1 MARLVWDATGERYYE
16 TGTRMGVLYPQNA
29 AGLYPNGVAW
39 NGLTGVTETP
49 SGADATALW
58 ADDDKYLELRA
69 KEEFGGSI
77 SAYTYPD
84 EWEQCNGEAE
94 PVAGVVIGQ
103 QTRHPFG
110 LCYRT
115 VLGNDVLRDDYGYKL
130 HLIYN
135 ATVSPSERAYTTE
148 NDSPEA
154 IEFSWEFTT
163 TPINIAGYNKI
174 SCMTI
179 DSTKVDSEKLTE
191 LEEILYGGENSE
203 ARLPLPDEVI
213 QKLSGEGT
221 GDDEEEETP
230 GGGLNPNP

>member
-1 MARLVWDATGERYYE
+1 MARLVWDAIGERYYE
-16 TGTRMGVLYPQNA
+16 TGTRMGVLYPQDSSGA
-29 AGLYPNGVAW
+29 YPTGVAW

-94 PVAGVVIGQ
+94 PVQGIVIGQ

-115 VLGNDVLRDDYGYKL
+115 VKGNDVSRDDYGYKL

-179 DSTKVDSEKLTE
+179 DSTKVDATKLAA
-191 LEEILYGGENSE
+191 LEEILYGGESST
-203 ARLPLPDEVI
+203 ARLPLPDEIVEMMAATG
-213 QKLSGEGT
+213 GET
-221 GDDEEEETP
+221 G
-230 GGGLNPNP
+230 GSSNP

>member
-1 MARLVWDATGERYYE
+1 MAKLIWDNTGERYYE
-16 TGTRMGVLYPQNA
+16 TGTRMGVLYVQDT
-29 AGLYPNGVAW
+29 AGAYPKGVAW
-39 NGLTGVTETP
+39 NGLTGVTEPP

-84 EWEQCNGEAE
+84 EWEKCNGEAE
-94 PVAGVVIGQ
+94 PVQGIVIGQ

-115 VLGNDVLRDDYGYKL
+115 IKGNDVSRDDYGYKI

-179 DSTKVDSEKLTE
+179 DSTKVSAEKLAA
-191 LEEILYGGENSE
+191 LEDILYGSEEGE
-203 ARLPLPDEVI
+203 ARLPLPDEIVE
-213 QKLSGEGT
+213 LMAAEGGNEST
-221 GDDEEEETP
+221 
-230 GGGLNPNP
+230 NP

>member
-1 MARLVWDATGERYYE
+1 MTALVWDQTGDRLYE
-16 TGTRMGVLYPQNA
+16 TGTKNGVLYPKDASGN
-29 AGLYPNGVAW
+29 YETGVAW

-94 PVAGVVIGQ
+94 PVSGIVIGQ

-115 VLGNDVLRDDYGYKL
+115 VKGNDTLRDDYGYKI

-179 DSTKVDSEKLTE
+179 DSTKVNAAKLE
-191 LEEILYGGENSE
+191 AIEEALYGTASSDPT
-203 ARLPLPDEVI
+203 LLLPDEI
-213 QKLSGEGT
+213 ISI
-221 GDDEEEETP
+221 
-230 GGGLNPNP
+230 LNAT

>member
-1 MARLVWDATGERYYE
+1 MAKLIWDNTGERYYE
-16 TGTRMGVLYPQNA
+16 TGTRMGVLYVQDT
-29 AGLYPNGVAW
+29 AGAYPKGVAW

-94 PVAGVVIGQ
+94 PVQGIVIGQ

-115 VLGNDVLRDDYGYKL
+115 IKGNDVSRDDYGYKI

-135 ATVSPSERAYTTE
+135 ATVSPSERAYTTQ

-179 DSTKVDSEKLTE
+179 DSTKVSAEKLAA
-191 LEEILYGGENSE
+191 LEAILYGSEEGE
-203 ARLPLPDEVI
+203 ARLPLPDEIVE
-213 QKLSGEGT
+213 LMAAEGTEGGEG
-221 GDDEEEETP
+221 
-230 GGGLNPNP
+230 GGSTEPTNP